1 MRNKVNYLLG
11 ITITG
16 FGDGIQQIALM
27 WYIFHLTGE
36 AASIGLMIA
45 IYYLPSMLLTPFLS
59 VYVDHRDSKNIVVAT
74 DLLRFLLV
82 FIMAGLIVFKVESA
96 ALFYILQFAL
106 AICYTI
112 YKPASQSFVK
122 EAFLDKD
129 IPFVI
134 SKASSFSEAATL
146 VGMGASGVFLVQ
158 LSLATSFFINSA
170 TFLAAAIL
178 YFLIKRVRPKI
189 TKEGKIKYFSEI
201 VEGWNFIDRQAGM
214 KFLLFLS
221 ILNSISIQMTTTLML
236 PLAKQFHGASGL
248 YSSFEMAFSIGGIV
262 AGLIVTYFLR
272 KLKQRVILITMA
284 GMMVSALLLYWND
297 FKIAAVI
304 CIFILGLFTMSHL
317 IIVQTLIQ
325 LNTTKEY
332 IGRVIGLRTILASF
346 VKISSALLTGTLISQ
361 IGINNILLAFA
372 VLILLSFFT
381 LGNLK
386 KVSVPI

>member
-1 MRNKVNYLLG
+1 MKNKWNYLLG

-59 VYVDHRDSKNIVVAT
+59 VYVDHHDSKNIVVAT
-74 DLLRFLLV
+74 DTLRFLFV
-82 FIMAGLIVFKVESA
+82 FIMAGLIFFHVESA
-96 ALFYILQFAL
+96 VLFYVLQFIL

-112 YKPASQSFVK
+112 YKPASQSFIK
-122 EAFLDKD
+122 ESFSDRD

-134 SKASSFSEAATL
+134 AKSSSLSEAATL
-146 VGMGASGVFLVQ
+146 AGMAASGVFLVK
-158 LSLATSFFINSA
+158 LSISTSFFINSL
-170 TFLAAAIL
+170 TFLVAAIL
-178 YFLIKRVRPKI
+178 YFFIKRVRPKQLHG
-189 TKEGKIKYFSEI
+189 GKVRYIPEL
-201 VEGWNFIDRQAGM
+201 VAGWNFINRRAGM

-221 ILNSISIQMTTTLML
+221 ILNSVSIQMTTTLML
-236 PLAKQFHGASGL
+236 PLAHQFHGGSGL

-262 AGLIVTYFLR
+262 AGLVVTYFLK
-272 KLKQRVILITMA
+272 KLKQRVILVTMA
-284 GMMVSALLLYWND
+284 GMMISAFLLYVND

-304 CIFILGLFTMSHL
+304 CIFILGLFTMAHL
-317 IIVQTLIQ
+317 TIVQTLIQ

-346 VKISSALLTGTLISQ
+346 VKISSALLTGTLISH
-361 IGINNILLAFA
+361 IGINNILLAFV
-372 VLILLSFFT
+372 VLILLSFLT
-381 LGNLK
+381 WGNMK
-386 KVSVPI
+386 RVEVPV